1 MQSLEVVS
9 SGEREVMGRLRSEE
23 CGTRAGEEWYGL
35 WDTSLIYE
43 ASRKYGVTELL
54 IQDCLKDVS
63 ILTMQVET

>member
-1 MQSLEVVS
+1 M
-9 SGEREVMGRLRSEE
+9 
-23 CGTRAGEEWYGL
+23 